1 MNKSVYVTSYFEP
14 IYKEVTVKVPTG
26 NTKRFLG
33 LIDVDEKIRQKKIVQ
48 DGWSD
53 CQIDGKRLNDD
64 INKAIQSLNDDGYE
78 VVSIT
83 PITSGN
89 WAFKYE
95 QNSHTNGNGKGSY
108 GYGYGYSY
116 TEGVMLL
123 ASKKDEK

>member
-1 MNKSVYVTSYFEP
+1 MNKTVYVTSYFEP
-14 IYKEVTVKVPTG
+14 IYKEVTVKFPTG

-33 LIDVDEKIRQKKIVQ
+33 LIDIDEKIRQKKIVQ

-64 INKAIQSLNDDGYE
+64 INKAIQSLNDEGYE
-78 VVSIT
+78 VVFIT

-89 WAFKYE
+89 WALKYE

-123 ASKKDEK
+123 ANKKDEK